1 MVITNLLTG
10 IKLVARE
17 TFVIPHHSI
26 ETITIK
32 TINNRSKIVV
42 NTLSGYHG
50 IPETI
55 SFYFDEVTTPS
66 LPDATALR
74 AKLLVYNEGYNVP
87 QTLIATDNQ
96 TVFTFTK
103 PFSDTT
109 NIHVEIDDIE
119 TMDFTITGDGEIT
132 LGSACLGG
140 ERVSIL
146 SFE

>member
-1 MVITNLLTG
+1 MIITNLLTG
-10 IKLVARE
+10 ISFAARE
-17 TFVIPHHSI
+17 TYIIPHHSVS
-26 ETITIK
+26 TIVIK

>member
-1 MVITNLLTG
+1 MIITNLLTG
-10 IKLVARE
+10 IRFAARE
-17 TFVIPHHSI
+17 TVIIPHHSI
-26 ETITIK
+26 GTITIK

-42 NTLSGYHG
+42 NILTGYHN

-55 SFYFDEVTTPS
+55 PFYFDEVTTPA
-66 LPDATALR
+66 LPDAAALK

-96 TVFTFTK
+96 TVFTFSK
-103 PFSDTT
+103 PFTNTT

-119 TMDFTITGDGEIT
+119 TTDFTITDDGEIT